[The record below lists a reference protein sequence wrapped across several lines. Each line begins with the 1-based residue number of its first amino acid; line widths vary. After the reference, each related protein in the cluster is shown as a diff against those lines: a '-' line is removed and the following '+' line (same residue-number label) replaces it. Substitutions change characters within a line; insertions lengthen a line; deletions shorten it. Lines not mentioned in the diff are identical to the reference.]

1 MKSIVA
7 NWKMNFSSSEVTD
20 YVIDFLK
27 EQPPF
32 DQVELIIAPPFP
44 YLALLKKLINDYPVA
59 LSAQDVHWENK
70 GAYTGEVSALM
81 LKDLGCSH
89 AIVGHS
95 ERRHYFAETDERVCQ
110 KATVSINQ
118 GLIPIVCIGEDRSTY
133 LEGRTEKFLL
143 DQIQSLKKLSP
154 LWIAYEPIWAIGTGE
169 FPKKEYLMSIV
180 DLLKMELPDCCI
192 LYGGSVNSQ
201 NLSEIYSVNG
211 LQGYLVGGLSLKPKE
226 FCAFL
231 RHVSTQ

>member
-20 YVIDFLK
+20 YLIDFLK

-32 DQVELIIAPPFP
+32 DQVDLVIAPPFP

-70 GAYTGEVSALM
+70 GAYTGEVSASM

-95 ERRHYFAETDERVCQ
+95 ERRHYFAETDERVYQ
-110 KATVSINQ
+110 KATASINQ
-118 GLIPIVCIGEDRSTY
+118 GLIPIVCIGEDRTTY
-133 LEGRTEKFLL
+133 LEGRAEKFIL

-201 NLSEIYSVNG
+201 NLSEIYSVDG